1 MSIHPA
7 AVVAPTA
14 KLGSNVTVGP
24 FAIVEDDVEI
34 GDDCIVDSHAIIR
47 KGVKMGRKNLVHP
60 FAVIGGNPQH
70 MTFDMAT
77 PTGVLIGDNNIF
89 HESVTINRATV
100 EGEST
105 RIGSGCFFMNNSHVG
120 HDAVVGDAV
129 IMATNC
135 ALGGHAIIENN
146 VFFGGSAMVHQ
157 FTRVG
162 CYAMVAGGTMIRMDA
177 YPYALV
183 GGWPVKHYR
192 TNLIGLRR
200 AGIARESIRA
210 IEQAFRNLRETG
222 RMDATEL
229 PDTAEVRHLREWIE
243 AGTKR
248 GIYGFLKGKS
258 EEKLD

>member
-1 MSIHPA
+1 MSIHSA

-14 KLGSNVTVGP
+14 KLGQNVTVGP
-24 FAIVEDDVEI
+24 FAIIEEGVEI
-34 GDDCIVDSHAIIR
+34 GDDSVIDSHTIIR
-47 KGVKMGRKNLVHP
+47 KGVKMGRNNFMHP
-60 FAVIGGNPQH
+60 FCVIGGNPQH

-77 PTGVLIGDNNIF
+77 PTGVVIGDDNIF
-89 HESVTINRATV
+89 HESVTVNRSTV
-100 EGEST
+100 EEAT

-120 HDAVVGDAV
+120 HDAVVGDKV

-146 VFFGGSAMVHQ
+146 VFMGGSAMVHQ

-162 CYAMVAGGTMIRMDA
+162 CYCMVAGGTMTRMDA
-177 YPYALV
+177 YPYSLV

-200 AGIARESIRA
+200 AGITRESIRA
-210 IEQAFRNLRETG
+210 IEQAFRNIRETG
-222 RMDATEL
+222 KMDATEL
-229 PDTAEVRHLREWIE
+229 PDTPEIHHLREWIA